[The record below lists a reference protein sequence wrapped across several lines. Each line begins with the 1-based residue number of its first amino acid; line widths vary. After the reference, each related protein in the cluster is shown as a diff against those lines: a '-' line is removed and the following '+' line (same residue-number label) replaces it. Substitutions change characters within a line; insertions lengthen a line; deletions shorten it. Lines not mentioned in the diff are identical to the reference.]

1 MLKPFVR
8 SASVLGFTLAMT
20 CALWASASPEARL
33 QKAYRFQQGG
43 WTYLH
48 LEGSPSDMGFQHG
61 YLLAPEIADA
71 FEAIKLFD
79 THQTQRDWEFF
90 RTTARDML
98 WPHIDAEYQQELQG
112 IADGVKA
119 HGVDLDV
126 YDIVALNAF
135 EEVPDYYVPWLSKQT
150 TNKLTTNR
158 QTTNRQQNSPKAPK
172 LAAPG
177 NCSAFIATGSM
188 TKDHQIVIA
197 HNNWTSYL
205 AGERW
210 VVIFDIQPEHGNH
223 ILMDGF
229 PGVITSDDDFG
240 VNSAGIMITETTM
253 AQFEGWDPNG
263 KPEFM
268 RSRKALQYAN
278 SIDDYVRIIKEGNNG
293 GYANDWL
300 IGDRKTGEIAYLE
313 LGLKNT
319 PLWRTKDGYFV
330 SSNFPRDPKLIKE
343 ETSGFDPGDSSS
355 SMNARHRRG
364 DDLIQTAKGTIDV
377 EMAEQFL
384 SDHVDRYERTTSDKK
399 VDQPNERTLCGHVDR
414 SPRGVKQW
422 GWDPYNPGGA
432 VQGKATDSAMAAK
445 MSFVARAGHPCGAD
459 FLAAEFLDH
468 HPEFAWQK
476 PLLHDM
482 KAGPVDGVYGRAEGT
497 IAGQSLGCS
506 QDILLSSAA
515 VPAAVVAASRRH
527 CRQRFNIRSFCGT
540 GPLRRRGRPRYSR
553 RDAGATAPRII

>member
-1 MLKPFVR
+1 MTALFLLR
-8 SASVLGFTLAMT
+8 CFTLSLAAIMI
-20 CALWASASPEARL
+20 AVPGASAAQPGTGAAASDPRL
-33 QKAYRFQQGG
+33 GKAYRFQQGG
-43 WTYLH
+43 WTYVH
-48 LEGSPSDMGFQHG
+48 LEGSPSEVGFQHG
-61 YLLAPEIADA
+61 FLLASEIADA

-79 THQTQRDWEFF
+79 THQTQRDWDFF
-90 RTTARDML
+90 RKTAREML

-135 EEVPDYYVPWLSKQT
+135 EEVPDYYLPWL
-150 TNKLTTNR
+150 NKR
-158 QTTNRQQNSPKAPK
+158 EKAAKAPK

-177 NCSAFIATGSM
+177 NCSAFIATGAY

-210 VVIFDIQPEHGNH
+210 VVIFDIVPQNGQR

-240 VNSAGIMITETTM
+240 VNAAGIMITETTIT
-253 AQFEGWDPNG
+253 QFEGWDPNG

-268 RSRKALQYAN
+268 RSRKALQYAQ

-293 GYANDWL
+293 GYANDWM

-330 SSNFPRDPKLIKE
+330 SSNFARDPRLIKE
-343 ETSGFDPGDSSS
+343 ETSGFDPNDASSS
-355 SMNARHRRG
+355 PNARHARWEE
-364 DDLIQTAKGTIDV
+364 LMKQSKGKVDV
-377 EMAEQFL
+377 TMAEQFL
-384 SDHVDRYERTTSDKK
+384 SDHVDSFEKNASTTEK
-399 VDQPNERTLCGHVDR
+399 QPNERALCGHVDN
-414 SPRGVKQW
+414 SSRGIKEW
-422 GWDPYNPGGA
+422 GWDAYNPGGA
-432 VQGKATDSAMAAK
+432 VQGKATDSSMAAK

-459 FLAAEFLDH
+459 FMAADFLQR
-468 HPEFAWQK
+468 HPEFSWQK
-476 PLLHDM
+476 PLLRDM
-482 KAGPVDGVYGRAEGT
+482 KAGPWT
-497 IAGQSLGCS
+497 TFQAGQ
-506 QDILLSSAA
+506 
-515 VPAAVVAASRRH
+515 
-527 CRQRFNIRSFCGT
+527 RQ
-540 GPLRRRGRPRYSR
+540 
-553 RDAGATAPRII
+553 

>member
-1 MLKPFVR
+1 MRERRLRFVG
-8 SASVLGFTLAMT
+8 AKMKAMWLTLALSFLAPSL
-20 CALWASASPEARL
+20 CAAAQQNDPRL

-43 WTYLH
+43 WTYVH
-48 LEGSPSDMGFQHG
+48 LEGSPAEIGFQHG
-61 YLLAPEIADA
+61 YLLAPEIQDA
-71 FEAIKLFD
+71 IEAIKLFD
-79 THQTQRDWEFF
+79 TRQTQRDWEFF
-90 RTTARDML
+90 RKTAREML

-112 IADGVKA
+112 IAEGVKA
-119 HGVDLDV
+119 HGLELDV

-135 EEVPDYYVPWLSKQT
+135 EEVPDYYVPWLNKRT
-150 TNKLTTNR
+150 KTNK
-158 QTTNRQQNSPKAPK
+158 SVKSPK

-177 NCSAFIATGSM
+177 NCSAFIATGAF

-210 VVIFDIQPEHGNH
+210 VVIFDIAPQTGNR

-240 VNSAGIMITETTM
+240 INSAGIMITETTI
-253 AQFEGWDPNG
+253 AQFEGWDPQG
-263 KPEFM
+263 KPEFV
-268 RSRKALQYAN
+268 RSRKALQYAA

-330 SSNFPRDPKLIKE
+330 SSNFARDPKLIRE
-343 ETSGFDPGDSSS
+343 ETSGFDPNDASS
-355 SMNARHRRG
+355 SMNARHIRADEMVQR
-364 DDLIQTAKGTIDV
+364 AKGTIDV

-384 SDHVDRYERTTSDKK
+384 SDHLDSFEKK
-399 VDQPNERTLCGHVDR
+399 EQPNERGLCGHADA
-414 SPRGVKQW
+414 SPRGVKEW
-422 GWDPYNPGGA
+422 GWDPYTPGGA
-432 VQGKATDSAMAAK
+432 VQGKATDSKMAAN

-459 FLAAEFLDH
+459 FIAKDFLEQ
-468 HPEFAWQK
+468 HPEFSWQK

-482 KAGPVDGVYGRAEGT
+482 KAGPWT
-497 IAGQSLGCS
+497 QFQAGE
-506 QDILLSSAA
+506 
-515 VPAAVVAASRRH
+515 RK
-527 CRQRFNIRSFCGT
+527 
-540 GPLRRRGRPRYSR
+540 
-553 RDAGATAPRII
+553 

>member
-1 MLKPFVR
+1 MSRHKYAAEDFMPRNVSDFIRWIAILLAVTCVAF
-8 SASVLGFTLAMT
+8 SANPSD
-20 CALWASASPEARL
+20 ARL

-43 WTYLH
+43 WTYVH
-48 LEGSPSDMGFQHG
+48 LEGSPSEMGYQHG

-71 FEAIKLFD
+71 LEAIKLFD

-90 RTTARDML
+90 RTTARQVL

-135 EEVPDYYVPWLSKQT
+135 EEVPDYYVPWLNKQT
-150 TNKLTTNR
+150 K
-158 QTTNRQQNSPKAPK
+158 SAKAPK

-210 VVIFDIQPEHGNH
+210 VMIFDIQPEHGNR

-240 VNSAGIMITETTM
+240 VNSAGIMITETTIT
-253 AQFEGWDPNG
+253 QFEGWDPNG

-278 SIDDYVRIIKEGNNG
+278 NIDDYVRVIKEGNNG

-300 IGDRKTGEIAYLE
+300 IGDRKTGEVAYLE

-330 SSNFPRDPKLIKE
+330 SSNFARDPKLIHE
-343 ETSGFDPGDSSS
+343 ETSGFDPNDASS
-355 SMNARHRRG
+355 SMNARHARWEE
-364 DDLIQTAKGTIDV
+364 LMQQAKGKIDV
-377 EMAEQFL
+377 TMAEQFL
-384 SDHVDRYERTTSDKK
+384 SDHLDSFEKTASGTEK
-399 VDQPNERTLCGHVDR
+399 DQPNERTLCGHVDA
-414 SPRGVKQW
+414 SPRGIKE
-422 GWDPYNPGGA
+422 WDWLPYNPGGA

-459 FLAAEFLDH
+459 FVAADYLDR
-468 HPEFAWQK
+468 HPEFEWQK

-482 KAGPVDGVYGRAEGT
+482 KAGPWTVFT
-497 IAGQSLGCS
+497 AGQKE
-506 QDILLSSAA
+506 
-515 VPAAVVAASRRH
+515 
-527 CRQRFNIRSFCGT
+527 
-540 GPLRRRGRPRYSR
+540 
-553 RDAGATAPRII
+553 

>member
-1 MLKPFVR
+1 MVKNLVR
-8 SASVLGFTLAMT
+8 GCVLGIAVAFAYAAFATGAPSASDD
-20 CALWASASPEARL
+20 ARL

-43 WTYLH
+43 WTYVH
-48 LEGSPSDMGFQHG
+48 LEGSPADIGFQHG
-61 YLLAPEIADA
+61 YLLAPEIGDA

-79 THQTQRDWEFF
+79 THQAQRDWEFF
-90 RTTARDML
+90 RTTARQML

-135 EEVPDYYVPWLSKQT
+135 EEVPDYYLPWLNKQQ
-150 TNKLTTNR
+150 KSAK
-158 QTTNRQQNSPKAPK
+158 SPK
-172 LAAPG
+172 LVAPG

-210 VVIFDIQPEHGNH
+210 VVIFDIAPEHGNR

-240 VNSAGIMITETTM
+240 VTSAGMMITETTIT
-253 AQFEGWDPNG
+253 QFEGWDPKG

-319 PLWRTKDGYFV
+319 PLWRTKDGYYV
-330 SSNFPRDPKLIKE
+330 SSNFARDPKVIKE
-343 ETSGFDPGDSSS
+343 ETTFDPNDASSS
-355 SMNARHRRG
+355 PNARHARWEEVMK
-364 DDLIQTAKGTIDV
+364 QAKGKVDV
-377 EMAEQFL
+377 NLAEQFL
-384 SDHVDRYERTTSDKK
+384 SDHFDSFEKK
-399 VDQPNERTLCGHVDR
+399 EQANERALCGHVDA
-414 SPRGVKQW
+414 SSRGVKEW
-422 GWDPYNPGGA
+422 GWDAHNPGGA
-432 VQGKATDSAMAAK
+432 VQGKATDSSMTAK

-459 FLAAEFLDH
+459 FLAADFLEH

-476 PLLHDM
+476 PLLRDM
-482 KAGPVDGVYGRAEGT
+482 KAGPWTVFST
-497 IAGQSLGCS
+497 GQKEN
-506 QDILLSSAA
+506 Q
-515 VPAAVVAASRRH
+515 
-527 CRQRFNIRSFCGT
+527 Q
-540 GPLRRRGRPRYSR
+540 
-553 RDAGATAPRII
+553 

>member
-1 MLKPFVR
+1 MRNTGCCVGFVKLMVVMGALAVLLLAASMCAAQPLNAG
-8 SASVLGFTLAMT
+8 SA
-20 CALWASASPEARL
+20 ASDPRL

-43 WTYLH
+43 WTYVH
-48 LEGSPSDMGFQHG
+48 LDGSPSDIGFQHG
-61 YLLAPEIADA
+61 YLLAAEIEDA
-71 FEAIKLFD
+71 FEAIRLFD
-79 THQTQRDWEFF
+79 THATQRDWYFF
-90 RTTARDML
+90 RKTAREML
-98 WPHIDAEYQQELQG
+98 WPHIDSEYQQELQG

-135 EEVPDYYVPWLSKQT
+135 EEVPDYYVPWL
-150 TNKLTTNR
+150 NKKLNKKLNTKL
-158 QTTNRQQNSPKAPK
+158 NSRTAHKPAASAKPPK

-177 NCSAFIATGSM
+177 NCSAFIATGSF
-188 TKDHQIVIA
+188 TKDHRIVIA

-210 VVIFDIQPEHGNH
+210 VVIFDIVPQSGQR

-240 VNSAGIMITETTM
+240 VNAAGIMITETTIT
-253 AQFEGWDPNG
+253 QFEGWDPNG

-268 RSRKALQYAN
+268 RSRKALQYAS

-330 SSNFPRDPKLIKE
+330 SSNFPRDPKLIRE
-343 ETSGFDPGDSSS
+343 ETSGFDPNDASS
-355 SMNARHRRG
+355 SMNARHARA
-364 DDLIQTAKGTIDV
+364 DELVQHAKGTIDV

-384 SDHVDRYERTTSDKK
+384 ADHFDSFEKAASTEKPE
-399 VDQPNERTLCGHVDR
+399 PNERSLCGHVDV
-414 SPRGVKQW
+414 SPRGIKQW
-422 GWDPYNPGGA
+422 GWNAYNPGGA
-432 VQGKATDSAMAAK
+432 VQGKATDSTLAAK

-459 FLAAEFLDH
+459 FVAADFLEH
-468 HPEFAWQK
+468 HPEYSWQK

-482 KAGPVDGVYGRAEGT
+482 KAGPWTKFE
-497 IAGQSLGCS
+497 AGQKGSE
-506 QDILLSSAA
+506 
-515 VPAAVVAASRRH
+515 
-527 CRQRFNIRSFCGT
+527 
-540 GPLRRRGRPRYSR
+540 
-553 RDAGATAPRII
+553 

>member
-1 MLKPFVR
+1 MLARFDR
-8 SASVLGFTLAMT
+8 SESGLTESCEGFMQRASFRRCILKI
-20 CALWASASPEARL
+20 ASAGFALVLTTSALAAAAGLSDSRL

-43 WTYLH
+43 WTYVH
-48 LEGSPSDMGFQHG
+48 LEGSAADIGYQHG

-79 THQTQRDWEFF
+79 TRETQRDWEFF
-90 RTTARDML
+90 RTTARQVL
-98 WPHIDAEYQQELQG
+98 WPHIDVEYQEELQG

-135 EEVPDYYVPWLSKQT
+135 EEVPDYYVPWLNKQ
-150 TNKLTTNR
+150 NKSAKN
-158 QTTNRQQNSPKAPK
+158 PK

-188 TKDHQIVIA
+188 TKDGQIVIA

-210 VVIFDIQPEHGNH
+210 VIVFDIQPERGNR

-240 VNSAGIMITETTM
+240 INSAGILITETTIT
-253 AQFEGWDPNG
+253 QFEGWDPDG

-268 RSRKALQYAN
+268 RSRKALQYAD
-278 SIDDYVRIIKEGNNG
+278 SIDDYVRIIKEANNG

-300 IGDRKTGEIAYLE
+300 IGDRKTGEVAYLE

-330 SSNFPRDPKLIKE
+330 SSNFARDPKLIQE
-343 ETSGFDPGDSSS
+343 ETSGFDSNDPSTSP
-355 SMNARHRRG
+355 NARHIRWEE
-364 DDLIQTAKGTIDV
+364 LMKQSKGKIDV
-377 EMAEQFL
+377 TMAEQFL
-384 SDHVDRYERTTSDKK
+384 SDHADSFEKTSSSMEKP
-399 VDQPNERTLCGHVDR
+399 QGNERSLCGHVD
-414 SPRGVKQW
+414 SSARGIKE
-422 GWDPYNPGGA
+422 WDWAPYDPAGA
-432 VQGKATDSAMAAK
+432 VQGKATDSTMAAK
-445 MSFVARAGHPCGAD
+445 MSFVARAGHPCGEDFIAD
-459 FLAAEFLDH
+459 RFLEK
-468 HPEFAWQK
+468 HPEYSWQK

-482 KAGPVDGVYGRAEGT
+482 KAGPWTVFT
-497 IAGQSLGCS
+497 AGQ
-506 QDILLSSAA
+506 
-515 VPAAVVAASRRH
+515 
-527 CRQRFNIRSFCGT
+527 
-540 GPLRRRGRPRYSR
+540 RGQ
-553 RDAGATAPRII
+553 

>member
-1 MLKPFVR
+1 VAIAVGSNGADLFPGEKEAMVMRILRTACVIGFGLVMVGAAQG
-8 SASVLGFTLAMT
+8 ASSGAPD
-20 CALWASASPEARL
+20 SRL
-33 QKAYRFQQGG
+33 QNAYRFQKGG
-43 WTYLH
+43 WTYVH
-48 LEGSPSDMGFQHG
+48 LEGSPSAIGFQHG

-79 THQTQRDWEFF
+79 TRETQRDWGFF
-90 RTTARDML
+90 RTTAQQML

-119 HGVDLDV
+119 QGVDLDV

-135 EEVPDYYVPWLSKQT
+135 EEVPDYYVPWVNKQQ
-150 TNKLTTNR
+150 K
-158 QTTNRQQNSPKAPK
+158 SAKAPK

-188 TKDHQIVIA
+188 TRDHKIVIA

-210 VVIFDIQPEHGNH
+210 VVIFDIVPEHGSR

-240 VNSAGIMITETTM
+240 INAAGIMITETTIT
-253 AQFEGWDPNG
+253 QFEGWDPNG

-278 SIDDYVRIIKEGNNG
+278 SIADYVRIIKQGNNG

-330 SSNFPRDPKLIKE
+330 SSNFARDPQLIRE
-343 ETSGFDPGDSSS
+343 ETSGFDPNDASSS
-355 SMNARHRRG
+355 PNARHARWEE
-364 DDLIQTAKGTIDV
+364 LMKQAKGKIDV
-377 EMAEQFL
+377 TMAEEFL
-384 SDHVDRYERTTSDKK
+384 SDHVDRFSKTASEKAGG
-399 VDQPNERTLCGHVDR
+399 NERSLCGHVDV
-414 SPRGVKQW
+414 SPRGIKEW
-422 GWDPYNPGGA
+422 GWNPYNPGGA
-432 VQGKATDSAMAAK
+432 VQGKAADSSMAEK

-459 FLAAEFLDH
+459 FVASEFLEH
-468 HPEFAWQK
+468 HPEYSWQK
-476 PLLHDM
+476 PLLRDM
-482 KAGPVDGVYGRAEGT
+482 KAGPWTVFA
-497 IAGQSLGCS
+497 AGEKEQ
-506 QDILLSSAA
+506 
-515 VPAAVVAASRRH
+515 
-527 CRQRFNIRSFCGT
+527 
-540 GPLRRRGRPRYSR
+540 
-553 RDAGATAPRII
+553 

>member
-1 MLKPFVR
+1 MRAGRSRFVLAKLTR
-8 SASVLGFTLAMT
+8 VGLGAALLVAAMCAAQPQNAGSGASDPRLGK
-20 CALWASASPEARL
+20 S
-33 QKAYRFQQGG
+33 YRFQQGG
-43 WTYLH
+43 WTYVH
-48 LEGSPSDMGFQHG
+48 LEGSPAEIGFEHG
-61 YLLAPEIADA
+61 YLLASEIDDA
-71 FEAIKLFD
+71 LEAIKLFD
-79 THQTQRDWEFF
+79 THQTQRGWEFF
-90 RTTARDML
+90 RETAREKL

-135 EEVPDYYVPWLSKQT
+135 EEVPDYYVPWLNKKEKQA
-150 TNKLTTNR
+150 
-158 QTTNRQQNSPKAPK
+158 KAPK

-177 NCSAFIATGSM
+177 NCSAFIATGAY

-210 VVIFDIQPEHGNH
+210 VIIFDIVPQNGQR

-240 VNSAGIMITETTM
+240 VNAAGIMITETTIT
-253 AQFEGWDPNG
+253 QFEGWDPNG

-330 SSNFPRDPKLIKE
+330 SSNFARDAKLIKE
-343 ETSGFDPGDSSS
+343 ETSGFDPNDRSS
-355 SMNARHRRG
+355 SMNARHARG
-364 DDLIQTAKGTIDV
+364 DELIKEAKGKIDV
-377 EMAEQFL
+377 EMAERFL
-384 SDHVDRYERTTSDKK
+384 SDHVDSFESDKP
-399 VDQPNERTLCGHVDR
+399 QPDERSLCGHVDA
-414 SPRGVKQW
+414 SSRGVKEW
-422 GWDPYNPGGA
+422 GWNAYNPGGA
-432 VQGKATDSAMAAK
+432 VQGKATDSKMAAN

-459 FLAAEFLDH
+459 FTAADFLER
-468 HPEFAWQK
+468 HPEFSWQK
-476 PLLHDM
+476 PLLRDM
-482 KAGPVDGVYGRAEGT
+482 KAGPWT
-497 IAGQSLGCS
+497 TFQAGQ
-506 QDILLSSAA
+506 
-515 VPAAVVAASRRH
+515 
-527 CRQRFNIRSFCGT
+527 T
-540 GPLRRRGRPRYSR
+540 K
-553 RDAGATAPRII
+553 